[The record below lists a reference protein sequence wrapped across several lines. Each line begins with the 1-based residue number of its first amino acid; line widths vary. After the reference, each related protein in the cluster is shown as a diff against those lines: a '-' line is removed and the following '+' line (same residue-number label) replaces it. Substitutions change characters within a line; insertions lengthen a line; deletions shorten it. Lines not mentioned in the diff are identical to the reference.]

1 MTRSPPRPDATAEDF
16 NLWRHHPVTALVL
29 RYLAD
34 YREAL
39 IVAHVAAW
47 QAGNIDPTRDGEI
60 RGRVISCGELAEL
73 KLDAIAQFYDWP
85 LSAADTEGNE
95 TDGT

>member
-1 MTRSPPRPDATAEDF
+1 MTRSPPQRDVTEQDF

-39 IVAHVAAW
+39 IVDHVAAW
-47 QAGNIDPTRDGEI
+47 QAGNLDPTRDAEI
-60 RGRVISCGELAEL
+60 RGRVISCAELAEL

-85 LSAADTEGNE
+85 APPAAEPEGTNAA
-95 TDGT
+95 